1 MEFGNHDFIWNLG
14 FDIWNLAEM
23 PKVKTHQGTAKRI
36 KVTRKGKLI
45 ARRAG
50 QDHFNSR
57 ESGKITKN
65 KRRDLV
71 LHKTHNKLKSLMP
84 YK

>member
-1 MEFGNHDFIWNLG
+1 V
-14 FDIWNLAEM
+14 

-36 KVTRKGKLI
+36 KKTKRGKLI
-45 ARRAG
+45 SRSAG
-50 QDHFNSR
+50 QGHFNSR
-57 ESGKITKN
+57 ESGKVTKN

-71 LHKTHNKLKSLMP
+71 LSKTHDKLKELIP

>member
-1 MEFGNHDFIWNLG
+1 
-14 FDIWNLAEM
+14 M

-36 KVTRKGKLI
+36 RKTKRGKLI
-45 ARRAG
+45 ARSTG
-50 QDHFNSR
+50 QNHFNSR
-57 ESGKITKN
+57 ESGKTTTN

-71 LHKTHNKLKSLMP
+71 LGQTHNKLKSLIP

>member
-1 MEFGNHDFIWNLG
+1 
-14 FDIWNLAEM
+14 M

-36 KVTRKGKLI
+36 KITKTGRLI
-45 ARRAG
+45 SRSAG

-57 ESGKITKN
+57 ESGKVTKN
-65 KRRDLV
+65 KRGDLA
-71 LHKTHNKLKSLMP
+71 LHKSHNKLKSLIP

>member
-1 MEFGNHDFIWNLG
+1 
-14 FDIWNLAEM
+14 M

-36 KVTRKGKLI
+36 KKTKTGKLM
-45 ARRAG
+45 ARSTG

-57 ESGKITKN
+57 ESGNTTKN
-65 KRRDLV
+65 KRRDFV
-71 LHKTHNKLKSLMP
+71 LHKTNNKLKSLIP

>member
-1 MEFGNHDFIWNLG
+1 
-14 FDIWNLAEM
+14 M
-23 PKVKTHQGTAKRI
+23 PKVKTHKGTAKRI
-36 KVTRKGKLI
+36 KISRRGKLLS
-45 ARRAG
+45 RATG

-57 ESGKITKN
+57 ESGKTTKN

-71 LHKTHNKLKSLMP
+71 LHKANNKLKQLIP

>member
-1 MEFGNHDFIWNLG
+1 
-14 FDIWNLAEM
+14 M

-36 KVTRKGKLI
+36 KKTKRGKLI
-45 ARRAG
+45 ARSTG

-57 ESGKITKN
+57 ESGNSTKN

-71 LHKTHNKLKSLMP
+71 LHKTSHKLKALIP

>member
-1 MEFGNHDFIWNLG
+1 
-14 FDIWNLAEM
+14 M
-23 PKVKTHQGTAKRI
+23 PKVKTHKGTSKRI
-36 KVTRKGKLI
+36 KRTKKGKLM
-45 ARRAG
+45 ARAVG

-57 ESGKITKN
+57 ESGKTTKN

-71 LHKTHNKLKSLMP
+71 LSKTTHKLKTLIP

>member
-1 MEFGNHDFIWNLG
+1 
-14 FDIWNLAEM
+14 M
-23 PKVKTHQGTAKRI
+23 PKVKTHQGAAKRLRI
-36 KVTRKGKLI
+36 TKRGKLI
-45 ARRAG
+45 SRRAG

-57 ESGKITKN
+57 ESGNTTKG

-71 LHKTHNKLKSLMP
+71 LHKSNNKLKSIIP

>member
-1 MEFGNHDFIWNLG
+1 
-14 FDIWNLAEM
+14 M
-23 PKVKTHQGTAKRI
+23 PKVKTHQGAAKRV
-36 KVTRKGKLI
+36 KLTKSGKFI

-57 ESGKITKN
+57 QTGKVTKN
-65 KRRDLV
+65 KRRDTILSR
-71 LHKTHNKLKSLMP
+71 THAKIKALIP

>member
-1 MEFGNHDFIWNLG
+1 
-14 FDIWNLAEM
+14 M

-36 KVTRKGKLI
+36 KKSKRGKLL
-45 ARRAG
+45 ARATG

-57 ESGKITKN
+57 ESGKTTKN
-65 KRRDLV
+65 KRRDLT
-71 LHKTHNKLKSLMP
+71 LHKSHDKLKALIP

>member
-1 MEFGNHDFIWNLG
+1 
-14 FDIWNLAEM
+14 M

-36 KVTRKGKLI
+36 KKTKSGELM
-45 ARRAG
+45 ARAVG

-57 ESGKITKN
+57 ESSKVTKN
-65 KRRDLV
+65 KRRDIN
-71 LHKTHNKLKSLMP
+71 LHQANNKLKQLIP

>member
-1 MEFGNHDFIWNLG
+1 
-14 FDIWNLAEM
+14 M
-23 PKVKTHQGTAKRI
+23 PKVKTHQGTAKRV
-36 KVTRKGKLI
+36 KLTKKGKLI
-45 ARRAG
+45 TRRAG

-57 ESGKITKN
+57 ETGKVTKN

-71 LHKTHNKLKSLMP
+71 LHKTHDKLKTAIP